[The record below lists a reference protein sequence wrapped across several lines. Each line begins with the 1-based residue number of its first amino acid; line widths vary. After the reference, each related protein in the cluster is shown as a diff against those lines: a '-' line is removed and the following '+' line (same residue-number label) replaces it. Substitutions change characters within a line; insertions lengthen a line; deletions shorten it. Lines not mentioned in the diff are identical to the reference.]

1 MLYAFT
7 DESYSSKFYF
17 QGALMVDENE
27 LIALENVA
35 EEILLFATKLGVH
48 SDSEIHGHSI
58 MNSAHG
64 WESLERKFGLKIRIL
79 KEIFTGISNT
89 SSQLLIAGIFTEP
102 FNSFEA
108 STRNRHIHTHDLLLG
123 MINRYAV
130 SLNQEVLVYSDKTSV
145 EKHLSTNF
153 IKYRSRYENIK
164 DLVFIDSRT
173 SAGIQLVDS
182 CLYIFHRMSSLD
194 KENKFRNHE
203 LRELWAIVQRLIHVD
218 FEPTIVSLE
227 STEGSQY

>member
-48 SDSEIHGHSI
+48 PDSEIHGHSI

-64 WESLERKFGLKIRIL
+64 WESLERKFSLKIRIL

-102 FNSFEA
+102 FNSLVA

-123 MINRYAV
+123 MINRYAGD
-130 SLNQEVLVYSDKTSV
+130 LNEEVMIYSDKTSV
-145 EKHLSTNF
+145 EKHLLANF
-153 IKYRSRYENIK
+153 EINRRKYENLK

-173 SAGIQLVDS
+173 SQGIQLVDS

-203 LRELWAIVQRLIHVD
+203 LRELWAIVQRLIHED
-218 FEPTIVSLE
+218 FEPMIIGLE
-227 STEGSQY
+227 STEGSQ